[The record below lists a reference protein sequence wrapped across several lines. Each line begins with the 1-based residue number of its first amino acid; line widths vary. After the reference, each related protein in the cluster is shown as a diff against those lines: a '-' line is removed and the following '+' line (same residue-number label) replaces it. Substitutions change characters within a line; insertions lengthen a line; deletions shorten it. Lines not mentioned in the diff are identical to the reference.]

1 MPCIDQSGGR
11 VTVQDISTSL
21 PSAREINQPKVWWPY
36 TNVWARFV
44 AQVRK
49 CDGCSLWE
57 SGPGMQFAALGRY
70 RDLEGRKLSP
80 LAQFFIEWLARLN
93 PAGDD

>member
-1 MPCIDQSGGR
+1 
-11 VTVQDISTSL
+11 
-21 PSAREINQPKVWWPY
+21 
-36 TNVWARFV
+36 
-44 AQVRK
+44 
-49 CDGCSLWE
+49 
-57 SGPGMQFAALGRY
+57 MQFAALGRY